1 MSWRVAK
8 SLDVLLTQLNQHAP
22 QRSRLSDGSI
32 GYAAHASRSSDHNPW
47 YGPGIVTA
55 RDFTHDP
62 AGGLDGQWLAD
73 TLVRNRDPRVKY
85 VIWNRRMVSS
95 YPTSTVAAWVWR
107 PYSGINAHAHHLH
120 VSVLGDPC
128 CDDVT
133 RWQLTDPTAPAAL
146 AVLQQG
152 SVGPAVTLL
161 QQFLKRAFA
170 AYAGGLVTDGDF
182 GPRTTLA
189 VQEFQRRTGLTPDGI
204 VGPVTARELA
214 KYGYRP

>member
-22 QRSRLSDGSI
+22 QRNRMSDGSI
-32 GYAAHASRSSDHNPW
+32 GDTAHASRSSDHNPW

-55 RDFTHDP
+55 RDYTHDP

-73 TLVRNRDPRVKY
+73 TLVTAKDRRLKY
-85 VIWNRRMVSS
+85 VIWNRRIVSGTGGPS
-95 YPTSTVAAWVWR
+95 PWVWR
-107 PYSGINAHAHHLH
+107 PYSGINAHAHHVH
-120 VSVLGDPC
+120 VSVLAEPC
-128 CDDVT
+128 CDDTECWLLEPPV
-133 RWQLTDPTAPAAL
+133 PAAL
-146 AVLQQG
+146 AVLAPG

-170 AYAGGLVTDGDF
+170 AYAGGLAVDGDY

-189 VQEFQRRTGLTPDGI
+189 VQEFQRRTGLTVDGV
-204 VGPVTARELA
+204 VGPATVRELV
-214 KYGYRP
+214 KYGYRA